1 MNTFSLRIIA
11 SDKIFFEGKAT
22 SIILPATD
30 GLKQIL
36 AHHENLVIAINN
48 GEAVFKTED
57 GNEHK
62 VVLGLGFAEAIN
74 NRVTVLVDTAER
86 PEDIDEKRAQA
97 ALERA
102 KEQMRQKQSLQE
114 YHHSQASMARAM
126 TRLKFKDKHI

>member
-1 MNTFSLRIIA
+1 MNTFNLRIIA
-11 SDKIFFEGKAT
+11 SDKVFFEGRVS

-36 AHHENLVIAINN
+36 AHHENLVIAIDN
-48 GEAVFKTED
+48 GEAVFKTQE
-57 GNEHK
+57 GEERK

-114 YHHSQASMARAM
+114 FHHSQASMARAM
-126 TRLKFKDKHI
+126 TRLKFKDRHI